1 MWFSEE
7 FTKQQ
12 QQQQEQQQEQQ
23 HVAKVEKG
31 SCWVFVS
38 AAFPYTYRKWDPLGQ
53 LVLK

>member
-7 FTKQQ
+7 FTQQ
-12 QQQQEQQQEQQ
+12 QQQQQEQQ

-38 AAFPYTYRKWDPLGQ
+38 AAFPYTCRKWDPLGQ
-53 LVLK
+53 LGLK